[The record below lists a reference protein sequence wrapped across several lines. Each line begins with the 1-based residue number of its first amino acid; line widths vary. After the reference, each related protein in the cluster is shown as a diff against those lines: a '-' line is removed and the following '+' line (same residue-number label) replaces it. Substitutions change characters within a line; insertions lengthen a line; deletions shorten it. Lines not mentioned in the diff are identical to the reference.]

1 MHPTF
6 FISPK
11 EKYTVP
17 CWGGG
22 VFFCKTI
29 GYYIA
34 SFVVVSLLTSSY

>member
-17 CWGGG
+17 CWGA
-22 VFFCKTI
+22 VSFFAKPSVIT
-29 GYYIA
+29 
-34 SFVVVSLLTSSY
+34 